1 MVVPVH
7 KGGKCSLPGDEAAGP
22 ARLPVEGDVSGPRR
36 RELRHVGT
44 VELLS
49 RDVQAK
55 HVSVQ
60 SIVVLSIFA
69 AVCVGWA
76 GAALQGSVDDH
87 CGCSKPRKNVS
98 TNIRIIWLPKPVDD
112 LKHTWLG
119 GLRGDKEPNSRG
131 KVEPGR
137 GHQLRL
143 VEEDLWVSK
152 HGSGECSIVVVPTEL
167 LGSPPVILLAWRAG
181 KAVGDP
187 GSPLSAVLRPV
198 DLLKVIKSQRLLLE
212 VGEHVG
218 QLSPAGSLAAAHCGK
233 GSDCLEKILV
243 GVGRICFGKYFLEFL
258 WCNNILQYFYIRR
271 VVVTTRVNSFHLG
284 GGQFAGQR
292 SALSDSL

>member
-22 ARLPVEGDVSGPRR
+22 VRLPVEGDVSGPRR

-69 AVCVGWA
+69 GVCVGWA

-87 CGCSKPRKNVS
+87 CGRSKPRQNVS
-98 TNIRIIWLPKPVDD
+98 THIRIIWLPKPVDD

-167 LGSPPVILLAWRAG
+167 LGSSSIVHLSRNTGISLNH
-181 KAVGDP
+181 P
-187 GSPLSAVLRPV
+187 GGPISTVWTLV
-198 DLLKVIKSQRLLLE
+198 DFLQIKQSSYFLLKVTK
-212 VGEHVG
+212 HVG
-218 QLSPAGSLAAAHCGK
+218 KYLGTVGGCRTDCRILSNGLQK
-233 GSDCLEKILV
+233 VFI
-243 GVGRICFGKYFLEFL
+243 GVGSISVWEKFNEL
-258 WCNNILQYFYIRR
+258 
-271 VVVTTRVNSFHLG
+271 
-284 GGQFAGQR
+284 
-292 SALSDSL
+292 